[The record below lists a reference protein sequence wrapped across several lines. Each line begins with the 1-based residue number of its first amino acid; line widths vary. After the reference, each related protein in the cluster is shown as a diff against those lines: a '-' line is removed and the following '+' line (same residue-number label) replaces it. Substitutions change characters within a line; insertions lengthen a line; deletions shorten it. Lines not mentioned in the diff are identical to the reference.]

1 MDALIFSTPSNNFK
15 SVFVAGKKIE
25 HNSVQW
31 RADFV
36 KTMAEL

>member
-1 MDALIFSTPSNNFK
+1 LK

>member
-1 MDALIFSTPSNNFK
+1 NNFK

-25 HNSVQW
+25 HNLVQW